1 MQLVA
6 VHIVSTELKRD
17 KNEQHIER
25 LIYIIPVYI
34 MPGIVGSNLNFSFSF
49 MTALDSFIAKV
60 GQDKFDHHLVGA
72 LICFCVSTV
81 SILQEGSFSW
91 DALFGVIIGTVV
103 ALFFAIVKDLII
115 DEKQTGVIS
124 LRP

>member
-1 MQLVA
+1 
-6 VHIVSTELKRD
+6 
-17 KNEQHIER
+17 
-25 LIYIIPVYI
+25 
-34 MPGIVGSNLNFSFSF
+34 MPCILGSYFNFSF
-49 MTALDSFIAKV
+49 MTVLDSFIKRV
-60 GQDKFDHHLVGA
+60 GQDKLDHHLVGA

-115 DEKQTGVIS
+115 DEKADWRDIVATVTGCVWS
-124 LRP
+124 LVTVALGVWFNQLS